1 MRRLSYNA
9 VCGIVLACLMGGL
22 IASFFFVRR
31 LRPREFKRE
40 LSAVNALYEK
50 GDYKR
55 CIIAYENL
63 ASRYNIR
70 CMTLYYNLGNAY
82 YLTGDLGRA
91 ILYYRKAQVLAPR
104 DRQVA
109 DNLRIAQ
116 AEAKVTIRPEQSEAS
131 HSFGRRLTQLFSLF
145 EGVAAS
151 LTFRWLLVISVV
163 LAVFF
168 ARKRRWLVRVSIV
181 LAVLFYLSVG
191 VTVYKA
197 YVQESSREAVV
208 LAQFAPVR
216 SKPDRSG
223 ATTEVLPQGT
233 TIEVKSRR
241 DGWCQV
247 ALGNGKLG
255 WIEESVLGE
264 I

>member
-1 MRRLSYNA
+1 MT
-9 VCGIVLACLMGGL
+9 GL
-22 IASFFFVRR
+22 TGSFFFVRR

-40 LSAVNALYEK
+40 LSAINALYAK
-50 GDYKR
+50 GDHKR

-63 ASRYNIR
+63 ASRYNMR

-82 YLTGDLGRA
+82 YLAGDLGRA

-116 AEAKVTIRPEQSEAS
+116 AEAKVTIRPEQSETA
-131 HSFGRRLTQLFSLF
+131 HSFGGRLVQLFSLF

-151 LTFRWLLVISVV
+151 LTFRWLLVVSVV
-163 LAVFF
+163 LAVFLGQG
-168 ARKRRWLVRVSIV
+168 RRWLVRVSIA

-191 VTVYKA
+191 ATVYKA

-208 LAQFAPVR
+208 LGGFATVR
-216 SKPDRSG
+216 TKPDRNG
-223 ATTEVLPQGT
+223 PTTEVLPEGT
-233 TIEVKSRR
+233 TIEIKFRR

-247 ALGNGKLG
+247 ALGNGKVG
-255 WIEESVLGE
+255 WVEESVLGE